1 MTFMTRKQSALVIFF
16 KKKRSYSAEAGLHQK
31 QIAYS
36 EISSAGKQQE
46 GLSRSLVTD
55 SFFLSRLLCNMSAK
69 VFT

>member
-1 MTFMTRKQSALVIFF
+1 MTFMTRKQSALVIF

-36 EISSAGKQQE
+36 EISSAEKQQE

-55 SFFLSRLLCNMSAK
+55 SFRYQRSYA
-69 VFT
+69 T